1 MGYKRILRKAIS
13 QQTGQPR
20 RNGWK
25 TNIVWSYS
33 FICGIL
39 KNEKQRNKKS
49 KQMYRYRKESGGY
62 QKQRGLKEDET
73 GKGGWLYGDE

>member
-49 KQMYRYRKESGGY
+49 K
-62 QKQRGLKEDET
+62 T
-73 GKGGWLYGDE
+73 NV